1 MKKTIAIII
10 TMISIIWLVTTIV
23 SAVIA
28 NYEYDKTI
36 SSYWELSD
44 KASTITQ
51 KSLQIDKYVIALEN
65 SHLWGQYDAIVFK
78 TPDNSFDENF
88 IALQTLQSR
97 LHQIDTIDANSFQY
111 NTAIQ
116 QITEQEQGEAC
127 AMLSVFKG
135 CWYKTH
141 YLFLWDWIATI
152 QVILTL
158 LIMTIA
164 TAIWV
169 HESN

>member
-28 NYEYDKTI
+28 NYKYDRTI
-36 SSYWELSD
+36 SSYWKLSD
-44 KASTITQ
+44 KASTVTQ
-51 KSLQIDKYVIALEN
+51 KSLQVDKYVIALEN
-65 SHLWGQYDAIVFK
+65 SHLRGQYDAIIFK

-88 IALQTLQSR
+88 TALLTLQSR
-97 LHQIDTIDANSFQY
+97 LHQIDTMDVNSFQY

-141 YLFLWDWIATI
+141 YLFLWDWIATT

-169 HESN
+169 NESN

>member
-10 TMISIIWLVTTIV
+10 TMISIIWLVTIIV
-23 SAVIA
+23 SAVIVS
-28 NYEYDKTI
+28 YEYDKTI

-44 KASTITQ
+44 KASTVTQ
-51 KSLQIDKYVIALEN
+51 KSLQVDKYVLALEN
-65 SHLWGQYDAIVFK
+65 SGLQGQYDAVVFK

-88 IALQTLQSR
+88 TALLTLQSR
-97 LHQIDTIDANSFQY
+97 LHQIDTMDVNSFQY

-141 YLFLWDWIATI
+141 YLFLWNWIAWV
-152 QVILTL
+152 QILTTIG
-158 LIMTIA
+158 LIITSFYLWTYDA
-164 TAIWV
+164 W
-169 HESN
+169 